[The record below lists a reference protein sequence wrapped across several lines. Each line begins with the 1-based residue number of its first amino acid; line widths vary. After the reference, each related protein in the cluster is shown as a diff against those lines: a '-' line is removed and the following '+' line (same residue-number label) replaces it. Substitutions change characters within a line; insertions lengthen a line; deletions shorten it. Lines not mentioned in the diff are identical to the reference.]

1 MKVRGALLATV
12 AVLVTA
18 CSGSG
23 GGDPDAGGSPPPP
36 PSTLS
41 KADAWRFLNQAS
53 FGATEADAARVAAL
67 GYGGWID
74 EQLALPTTHHLPYV
88 QAQPSPQV
96 QADRLDA
103 WFQASLRG
111 QDALRQRVAYS
122 LSQIWVVSDVGA
134 LGQQPLGLA
143 YYYDT
148 LLDHA
153 FGNYR
158 ELMEAV
164 TLTPAMGVYLSMLGN
179 QKPDASRNIFPDE
192 NYARELMQLFTIGL
206 VELGP
211 DGTVVKGPDG
221 VPAPTY
227 DQDVIEGF
235 AHVFTGWTYAGALNF
250 ERPRRDFLRPMQAWE
265 DFHDTGPKQL
275 LNGTALPAGQSARA
289 DLEAALDNLF
299 NHPNVGPFVA
309 RQLIQR
315 LVTSNPTPAYVRR
328 VADQFADNGRGER
341 GDLAA
346 VVRAILL
353 DPEARS
359 AQHDASTGK
368 LKEPLLRLTQL
379 WRAYD
384 ARAANGRYLFPGP
397 QNWFGQ
403 APLRSPSVFNFYSP
417 AYAPAGELADAGLV
431 APEMEITTEYF
442 TARSNTYLAAA
453 IFQRNSTN
461 AGLPAEAIAIDIGPD
476 VAVAGDPAALVQH
489 VADRL
494 MGGAISQ
501 ALRTE
506 ALRLAE
512 ATPADNPAARVT
524 EVLHLMATSPEFAV
538 QP

>member
-1 MKVRGALLATV
+1 MRHRSLLAIGL
-12 AVLVTA
+12 AVLIAA
-18 CSGSG
+18 CGGSG
-23 GGDPDAGGSPPPP
+23 GGGGTPGTPP
-36 PSTLS
+36 PSPPLS
-41 KADAWRFLNQAS
+41 KADAWRFLTQAT
-53 FGATEADAARVAAL
+53 FGPTESDADRLVAL
-67 GYGGWID
+67 GYERWLD
-74 EQLALPTTHHLPYV
+74 EQLAAPVTRHLPYV
-88 QAQPSPQV
+88 QAQATPQN

-111 QDALRQRVAYS
+111 PDQLRQRVAYA

-134 LGQQPLGLA
+134 LGQQPQALA

-158 ELMEAV
+158 ELMLAI

-179 QKPDASRNIFPDE
+179 QKPDPARNIYPDE

-206 VELGP
+206 VQLNS
-211 DGTVVKGPDG
+211 DGTEVLGADG
-221 VPAPTY
+221 VPLPTY

-235 AHVFTGWTYAGALNF
+235 AHVYTGWTFAGSVNF
-250 ERPRRDFLRPMQAWE
+250 ERPRRDFLQPMQAYE
-265 DFHDTGPKQL
+265 AYHDSAPKHL
-275 LNGTALPAGQSARA
+275 LDGTVLPGGQTARQEL
-289 DLEAALDNLF
+289 DAALDNIF
-299 NHPNVGPFVA
+299 QHPNVGPFVS

-315 LVTSNPTPAYVRR
+315 LVTSNPTPGYVRR
-328 VADQFADNGRGER
+328 VAARFADNGRGER

-359 AQHDASTGK
+359 AARDASTGK

-384 ARAANGRYLFPGP
+384 ARSQTGRYLFPGP

-403 APLRSPSVFNFYSP
+403 APLRAPSVFNFYGP
-417 AYAPAGELADAGLV
+417 TYAPPGELADAGLV
-431 APEMEITTEYF
+431 SPEMEITTEYF
-442 TARSNTYLAAA
+442 TARTNTYLAVA
-453 IFQRNSTN
+453 IFQANSAST
-461 AGLPAEAIAIDIGPD
+461 ALRPESIVIDIAPEI
-476 VAVAGDPAALVQH
+476 AVAGDPTRLVQR

-494 MGGAISQ
+494 TGGLLSDT
-501 ALRTE
+501 LRSE
-506 ALRLAE
+506 ALTLAE
-512 ATPADNPAARVT
+512 ATPSSSGAARVA
-524 EVLHLMATSPEFAV
+524 EVLHLIATSPEFAV

>member
-1 MKVRGALLATV
+1 MTLRSLLA
-12 AVLVTA
+12 AALAALIAA
-18 CSGSG
+18 CGGSG
-23 GGDPDAGGSPPPP
+23 GGADPSGTPPPP
-36 PSTLS
+36 PPALS
-41 KADAWRFLNQAS
+41 KTDAWRFLTQAT
-53 FGATEADAARVAAL
+53 FGPTEAAAGRLVSL
-67 GYGGWID
+67 GYERWLD
-74 EQLALPTTHHLPYV
+74 EQFTAPVTRHLPYV
-88 QAQPSPQV
+88 QAQAAPQT

-111 QDALRQRVAYS
+111 PDQLRQRVAYA

-134 LGQQPLGLA
+134 LGQQPQALA

-158 ELMEAV
+158 ELMLAA

-179 QKPDASRNIFPDE
+179 QKPDPARNIYPDE

-206 VELGP
+206 VRLNP
-211 DGTVVKGPDG
+211 DGTVVVGADG
-221 VPAPTY
+221 VPLPTY

-235 AHVFTGWTYAGALNF
+235 AHVYTGWTFAGSLNF
-250 ERPRRDFLRPMQAWE
+250 ERPRRDFLQPMQAYE
-265 DFHDTGPKQL
+265 AYHDTGPKRL
-275 LNGTALPAGQSARA
+275 LNGTVLPGGQTARQEL
-289 DLEAALDNLF
+289 DAALNNIF
-299 NHPNVGPFVA
+299 QHPNVGPFVS

-315 LVTSNPTPAYVRR
+315 LVTSNPTPGYVGR
-328 VADQFADNGRGER
+328 VAARFADNGRGER
-341 GDLAA
+341 GDLEA

-359 AQHDASTGK
+359 APRDASTGK

-384 ARAANGRYLFPGP
+384 ARSQAGRYLFPGP

-417 AYAPAGELADAGLV
+417 TYVPPGELADAGLV

-442 TARSNTYLAAA
+442 TARTNSYLAAA
-453 IFQRNSTN
+453 IFQANS
-461 AGLPAEAIAIDIGPD
+461 ASGALRPESIVIDIAPEL
-476 VAVAGDPAALVQH
+476 AVAGDPARLVQRI
-489 VADRL
+489 ADRL
-494 MGGAISQ
+494 TGGLLSDP
-501 ALRTE
+501 LRRE
-506 ALRLAE
+506 ALKLAE
-512 ATPADNPAARVT
+512 ATPASDGAARVA
-524 EVLHLMATSPEFAV
+524 EVLHLVATSPEFAV